1 LIIFVTAKIKTEL
14 KEEGKSRP
22 IKAAENVGG
31 IKSKD
36 VLNVDV
42 VYLSFYL
49 SLALLVVTLKKLN
62 NVTGEGDLDFKVKCC
77 H

>member
-14 KEEGKSRP
+14 KEEGKFSP

-36 VLNVDV
+36 VLNMDV
-42 VYLSFYL
+42 VYPLFYL
-49 SLALLVVTLKKLN
+49 SLALLVVNLKK
-62 NVTGEGDLDFKVKCC
+62 GE
-77 H
+77 